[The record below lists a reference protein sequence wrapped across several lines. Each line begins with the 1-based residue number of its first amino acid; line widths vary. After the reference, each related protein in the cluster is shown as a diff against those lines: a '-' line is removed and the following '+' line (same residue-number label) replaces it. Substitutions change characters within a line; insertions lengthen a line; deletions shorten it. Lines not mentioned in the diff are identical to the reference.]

1 MRKSNKKGFTIVELV
16 IVIAVIAILAAVL
29 IPTFAGLIQ
38 KANESKDTQLV
49 KNLNM
54 ALAADNKEHK
64 TMTSALE
71 AAAAFGYDVGKINA
85 SATGNEILWDS
96 ENDVFCYL
104 KGENVEYIPE
114 TNLKSGSKPAD
125 YKLWKIYDKA
135 SDVPATQKYSI
146 YWNSNENFTQT
157 LTVGFDAG
165 KNTAIT
171 VLKYERPTG
180 DKQEVVIRTNGEDCV
195 LTINAPS
202 DTVAHY
208 GFASITNVE
217 AVDKE
222 HCYNENGTSATLVIK
237 SGKVVLA
244 PTAVVFELKKSSDF
258 DSASTFENN
267 GGFVAKAEAGTL
279 QVQEY
284 TAHIYNIGTLN
295 QLEAFRDAVN
305 SGMNFDGITIKLTA
319 DITLN
324 KAWRPISN
332 YSRNKV
338 YGQVASTDIP
348 NKLFKGTFDGQ
359 GHTIYGLTN
368 VGVDDTTLN
377 KGTNSTTI
385 SDKLEVTYGL
395 FASIGDA
402 TIKDLKLA
410 DVNIVE
416 SFSNNEK
423 VIGDCVGAVTGF
435 VFGSAKFENITV
447 SGSVVASDNVGGL
460 VGRVYNNSTNDF
472 TVSFNNCTNN
482 ATVKSTAG
490 TGKAAGIACLTVN
503 GTGVLTVNF
512 NNCTNTATIET
523 NNTNYY
529 AGIAYNGGAVKVTLA
544 ECTNTGSNTS
554 GRMYY
559 KNESTKGDNG
569 NYN

>member
-1 MRKSNKKGFTIVELV
+1 MKRNNKKGFTIVELV

-29 IPTFAGLIQ
+29 IPTFSSIIK
-38 KANESKDTQLV
+38 KAKVNNDIQLV
-49 KNLNM
+49 RNLNT
-54 ALAADNKEHK
+54 ALATDTKEHK
-64 TMTSALE
+64 TMQSALD
-71 AAAAFGYDVGKINA
+71 AAFEFGYDVAKINNT
-85 SATGNEILWDS
+85 SVDENKILWDS
-96 ENDVFCYL
+96 VNDVFCYL
-104 KGENVEYIPE
+104 KDGALEYVPNSATTVLAVNDYRLWTISDTVDE
-114 TNLKSGSKPAD
+114 TYSTYYTGSETTINTSK
-125 YKLWKIYDKA
+125 
-135 SDVPATQKYSI
+135 
-146 YWNSNENFTQT
+146 
-157 LTVGFDAG
+157 GFDAG
-165 KNTAIT
+165 TTRDITAIEYKNT
-171 VLKYERPTG
+171 TG
-180 DKQEVVIRTNGEDCV
+180 TAQKVVIRTNGEDCV

-208 GFASITNVE
+208 GFASKTNVE

-244 PTAVVFELKKSSDF
+244 PTAVVFELKKSNDF
-258 DSASTFENN
+258 DSNSTFENN
-267 GGFVAKAEAGTL
+267 GGFVAKADAGTL
-279 QVQEY
+279 QEEEY
-284 TAHIYNIGTLN
+284 IANIYNIGTLN
-295 QLEAFRDAVN
+295 QLEAFREAVN

-332 YSRNKV
+332 YSRTEV
-338 YGQVASTDIP
+338 YGKETSTNIQ

-368 VGVDDTTLN
+368 VGVDDTPLN

-395 FASIGDA
+395 FASIGNA

-435 VFGSAKFENITV
+435 VFGSATFENITV

-460 VGRVYNNSTNDF
+460 VGRVYNNSSNDF

-529 AGIAYNGGAVKVTLA
+529 AGIAYNGGEVKVILTG
-544 ECTNTGSNTS
+544 CTNTGSNTS